1 MTTIFKDAV
10 VFETYGETISA
21 GQPLYKSTGTG
32 SDSGRT
38 AGRLYLLDVS
48 NSDRKVFYGIAK
60 DAGIAADAN
69 KRVINAGRAEGFTG
83 LTGGLPVYAG
93 ATAGTY
99 TQVPPTSNVQVL
111 GVAQDAD
118 TLLVNAALAG
128 SFLSSTGSG
137 SGVGSVDILAAQTFD
152 SAALGDFTQ
161 TGLVLSGANPIK
173 GSTSARLIHQPASSQ
188 SFKQVIPVDRKF
200 RGRLMQITLQNRS
213 SASEGNLTLLVTD
226 ETNAATIMASSP
238 IATEQYQV
246 ATAVTASSSATVTG
260 FNNADINKL
269 SVGMSITGA
278 GIPTATVINSINS
291 VAGSIVMSQSAT
303 ASATITAKISALPAR
318 RSFSFT
324 LPANCASFSYTVTAL
339 QEAGLPESYVDD
351 VVIELASV
359 ALLSTSVSTSTITA
373 WQGYTPTFQGFG
385 TPSAVEFE
393 WRQVG
398 ENVEIRGKF
407 TSGTS
412 TGIEARVGLPAGLTS
427 AGTSLIPSIS
437 VAGYCGKNA
446 DTVLVIPLMEPSVSY
461 ITFGQQIATGSG
473 AFTKTNGS
481 SLVVNGSQLGF
492 SVFVPCSGLSAT
504 TSTSIPLT
512 QSGLIQEAD
521 SMIRLDTAN
530 GYGSTATMI
539 RRFSNIRENIGP
551 DILYQDSAVTGS
563 SFTALVSGTYDI
575 SFTEVASA
583 VTVCGITKN
592 APSLSVGITS
602 TAIQFV
608 LASDVISANAYS
620 AGVSWQGYL
629 QAGDVIRPHTNGVS
643 SALNGTITS
652 QFTMSRQG
660 SLKQVT
666 VNPNSKIKI
675 PTSELRFEGASTR
688 GSTATAIVR
697 FDTMAKLRG
706 DAFSIVNDAV
716 NGTVITMLKAGKLDI
731 SATITAAAAS
741 FLQLTR
747 NQSTLTTLAPVSD
760 QILASSVCEA
770 NTRASASWS
779 GFVNIGDVIR
789 VASNGT
795 QSASISNSLNLS
807 FQEQDIQVSVTNI
820 LPTFTDVDS
829 SVRVDTANGY
839 GSTATKIRRFSNVRD
854 NIGTDVEY
862 VDSATNGASFTAKTS
877 GIYEISYADNF
888 SAIGYLGV
896 SKNASSLTTDI
907 QNISVSERLFIETAQ
922 ASGVPSTGAWSGYLS
937 AGDVIRA
944 HTQGGAAGA
953 NDRTNFTMSKV
964 GKPNVTGVNVT
975 PFVNVPQPEVES
987 ISVLNSPNGF
997 GSSWTLTPR
1006 FSSVSTT
1013 NKGIIAY
1020 TDSATEGAK
1029 FTALKRCTVSV
1040 SLSGPYLAAGASVV
1054 QLYKAQTAVSTG
1066 TILAISDFPANS
1078 RHVITANV
1086 KLEAGEVLSFYYSS
1100 ASMVRS
1106 EYLSINAEALS
1117 DQILTAPET
1126 FSSDTA
1132 ALTYGDH
1139 VTYPGETALASAPV
1153 GTLITYVYT
1162 LNSNSLARSTSA
1174 PTQTT
1179 SDMNANG
1186 ILIYTRA
1193 FNAASTAAL
1202 PARVAIQ
1209 IGKGLK
1215 GVSLNLFKSAG
1226 KVTSGSLDYYGVG
1239 AGNEFSEGMRVRDYN
1254 EVTGILILDAGQ
1266 QPVTVT
1272 SGATFNFSDTTSQT
1286 SGYLVI
1292 NASKNPALVG
1302 MNLNRVA
1309 GAVTQTSGQTFTS
1322 GTTTKVVWNSSPE
1335 FAEGIT
1341 FDSSNNRFRV
1351 LSAGVYDV
1359 GALVLSAAVTW
1370 SQSNQMQL
1378 LLYKNGALVK
1388 YLDQDAADTSTI
1400 TRNMTVG
1407 GSCLVKAAANDYFE
1421 LYLYYERPAGT
1432 MSLSTGAG
1440 ANYFNIAKQGI

>member
-60 DAGIAADAN
+60 DAGVAADLN

-83 LTGGLPVYAG
+83 LTAGLPVYAG
-93 ATAGTY
+93 ATAGSY
-99 TQVPPTSNVQVL
+99 TQVPPTSNIQVL
-111 GVAQDAD
+111 GIAQDAD

-128 SFLSSTGSG
+128 SFLSSTGG
-137 SGVGSVDILAAQTFD
+137 GGVSDLYVLFQDDFETSILAD
-152 SAALGDFTQ
+152 YTQ
-161 TGLVLSGANPIK
+161 TGLTLSAASPLHGA
-173 GSTSARLIHQPASSQ
+173 
-188 SFKQVIPVDRKF
+188 
-200 RGRLMQITLQNRS
+200 
-213 SASEGNLTLLVTD
+213 
-226 ETNAATIMASSP
+226 
-238 IATEQYQV
+238 
-246 ATAVTASSSATVTG
+246 
-260 FNNADINKL
+260 
-269 SVGMSITGA
+269 
-278 GIPTATVINSINS
+278 
-291 VAGSIVMSQSAT
+291 
-303 ASATITAKISALPAR
+303 ISALLTSHASINQ
-318 RSFSFT
+318 SFGRTYAVPEEFRNKNLTIKLNIKSAATAGNVTINVYDVTNSANIVASQALELSSAIGGVLTSVSFDVPET
-324 LPANCASFSYTVTAL
+324 CASFSYTITAL
-339 QEAGLPESYVDD
+339 PEAGSPATRVDD
-351 VVIELASV
+351 ITCEITSV
-359 ALLSTSVSTSTITA
+359 AEYSAVVQETDSMVRVDTSN
-373 WQGYTPTFQGFG
+373 GFG
-385 TPSAVEFE
+385 
-393 WRQVG
+393 
-398 ENVEIRGKF
+398 
-407 TSGTS
+407 S
-412 TGIEARVGLPAGLTS
+412 TG
-427 AGTSLIPSIS
+427 
-437 VAGYCGKNA
+437 
-446 DTVLVIPLMEPSVSY
+446 
-461 ITFGQQIATGSG
+461 
-473 AFTKTNGS
+473 
-481 SLVVNGSQLGF
+481 
-492 SVFVPCSGLSAT
+492 
-504 TSTSIPLT
+504 
-512 QSGLIQEAD
+512 
-521 SMIRLDTAN
+521 TA
-530 GYGSTATMI
+530 I
-539 RRFSNIRENIGP
+539 RRFTNLRESIGS
-551 DILYQDSAVTGS
+551 DILYQDSAVSGA

-575 SFTEVASA
+575 TFTEVASA
-583 VTVCGITKN
+583 VTVCGLTKN
-592 APSLSVGITS
+592 APSLSTGITS

-620 AGVSWQGYL
+620 ASVAWQGYL
-629 QAGDVIRPHTNGVS
+629 QAGDVVRAHTNGVS
-643 SALNGTITS
+643 AATNGTITS

-660 SLKQVT
+660 SLKVAS
-666 VNPNSKIKI
+666 VNSDQKITI
-675 PTSELRFEGASTR
+675 PTSELRFEGASSR
-688 GSTATAIVR
+688 GAVATAIVK
-697 FDTMAKLRG
+697 FDTMAKIRG
-706 DAFSIVNDAV
+706 DAFTVVSTAND
-716 NGTVITMLKAGKLDI
+716 GTMITMKKAGKLSI
-731 SATITAAAAS
+731 SASLLSGDVTYYLSKNQAVLTSSAPSASETLSVSSNAAVRVKNLTWTGDVVVGDTI
-741 FLQLTR
+741 R
-747 NQSTLTTLAPVSD
+747 VSGPT
-760 QILASSVCEA
+760 ASSPTTDA
-770 NTRASASWS
+770 
-779 GFVNIGDVIR
+779 G
-789 VASNGT
+789 
-795 QSASISNSLNLS
+795 NSLNLS
-807 FQEQDIQVSVTNI
+807 FQEQSIQVSVSNT
-820 LPTFTDVDS
+820 LPQFSESDS
-829 SVRVDTANGY
+829 SVRVDTGNGY
-839 GSTATKIRRFSNVRD
+839 GSTANKIRRFSNVRD
-854 NIGTDVEY
+854 NIGTDVTY
-862 VDSATNGASFTAKTS
+862 ADSATAGSSFTAKVS
-877 GIYEISYADNF
+877 GTYEISYSDIF
-888 SAIGYLGV
+888 SGAGFFGL
-896 SKNASSLTTDI
+896 SKNASSLTTGL
-907 QNISVSERLFIETAQ
+907 SSLAATERLVGATA
-922 ASGVPSTGAWSGYLS
+922 AAGSGDNVSWQGYLVQ
-937 AGDVIRA
+937 GDIVRP
-944 HTQGGAAGA
+944 HTDGGTPGGE
-953 NDRTNFTMSKV
+953 TLVNFTMSKV

-975 PFVNVPQPEVES
+975 PFIIVPFEKASVGEIQAYAGSIDGEYFLPCDGTAVNRGTYSQLFAKIGITHGQGDGSTTFNVPDYR
-987 ISVLNSPNGF
+987 G
-997 GSSWTLTPR
+997 R
-1006 FSSVSTT
+1006 FLRGVT
-1013 NKGIIAY
+1013 
-1020 TDSATEGAK
+1020 
-1029 FTALKRCTVSV
+1029 
-1040 SLSGPYLAAGASVV
+1040 GASALDPDAASRTAMATGGNTGNNVGSV
-1054 QLYKAQTAVSTG
+1054 Q
-1066 TILAISDFPANS
+1066 
-1078 RHVITANV
+1078 
-1086 KLEAGEVLSFYYSS
+1086 
-1100 ASMVRS
+1100 
-1106 EYLSINAEALS
+1106 S
-1117 DQILTAPET
+1117 DQYQSHTHGQTGNTVASGGVANAAIVGSGSQTTVNTTQASGGNETRPENAYVNYGIRFKTATDAVLTVPET

-1302 MNLNRVA
+1302 MNLNRAA